1 MGAEIGAVFFDFK
14 KAFDSIP
21 HSPLLSKLEAIGLDP
36 HIITWIH
43 NYLAERQQRVVFN
56 GVSSVPSSVVSGVPQ
71 GSILGPLL
79 FLIYIDDI
87 TQVNLSAASRLVLY
101 ADDILLYRRIFS
113 SFEDYRI
120 LQSDIDALANWTTS
134 NSMSFNVSKCKS
146 MIISRK
152 KNHDS
157 SFPPLILNGSILDV
171 VPTFKYLGVLF
182 SSNLSWS
189 DHIQG
194 VCSKAHKILGLL
206 YRRYYQYSDNRSLLK
221 LYIYLVR
228 PHLDYA
234 AQVWAPHLQKNI
246 KSLESVQKFA
256 LKICSKQ

>member
-1 MGAEIGAVFFDFK
+1 M
-14 KAFDSIP
+14 
-21 HSPLLSKLEAIGLDP
+21 
-36 HIITWIH
+36 
-43 NYLAERQQRVVFN
+43 
-56 GVSSVPSSVVSGVPQ
+56 
-71 GSILGPLL
+71 
-79 FLIYIDDI
+79 
-87 TQVNLSAASRLVLY
+87 
-101 ADDILLYRRIFS
+101 LYRPIS

-134 NSMSFNVSKCKS
+134 NCMSFNVSKCKT

-152 KNHDS
+152 KNHGS

-171 VPTFKYLGVLF
+171 VPTFKYFGVLF

-206 YRRYYQYSDNRSLLK
+206 YRRYYQYSDSRSPLQ
-221 LYIYLVR
+221 LYISLVR

-234 AQVWAPHLQKNI
+234 AQVWDPTCKRNLTL
-246 KSLESVQKFA
+246 SCLSVQNLR
-256 LKICSKQ
+256 LKYVQSNEIKAMMDSLNCSLYLQWKTVTFI